1 MKDRNVTHTSLLML
15 LLLLFCVTV
24 FIAPATAE
32 YTEVNSV
39 TRTLPDN
46 YPSNN
51 DLSVVLEI
59 NAQEPFV
66 IGIVETIPEG
76 FTFPNDENGITS
88 SCEFELDR
96 NNRKIAFSVVNSSS
110 ITYKV
115 IASSESGTYT
125 FSGNWVDMLVQTT
138 DLNEGAERWNEI
150 SGDKTLTKEPRTDT
164 NSKSRK
170 SSSSSSSGNSASLGS
185 GEKYDNIAEKFVEQ
199 KYINSETK
207 SEYVFDDDGNPI
219 NGISFMP
226 LENGGTV
233 SATIEVLQDVS
244 SLAKSSPKG
253 IVYKNINIL
262 IGNNWA
268 SEKTISDPT
277 ITFCV
282 ENKWLNDN
290 NIDPST
296 IKLLRYTTTWNELP
310 TTIVREDE
318 TQVYFSAETPG
329 FSSFAISSI
338 EKTVD
343 TQRSETKHDLEDNSV
358 KESAETPKENP
369 ETREEF
375 PANTPGFGALL
386 GCAMIAIGSVLISKI
401 EKSR

>member
-1 MKDRNVTHTSLLML
+1 MKDRNVTHTRFLML

-39 TRTLPDN
+39 ARTLPDN
-46 YPSNN
+46 SSSNN

-76 FTFPNDENGITS
+76 FTFPNDENDITS

-115 IASSESGTYT
+115 IAPSESGTYT

-150 SGDKTLTKEPRTDT
+150 SGDNTLTKEAQTDT
-164 NSKSRK
+164 SSKSGK
-170 SSSSSSSGNSASLGS
+170 SSSSSSSGSSASLSS

-199 KYINSETK
+199 KYISIETK
-207 SEYVFDDDGNPI
+207 SDYVFDDDGNPI
-219 NGISFMP
+219 SGISFMP

-244 SLAKSSPKG
+244 SIAKSSPKG
-253 IVYKNINIL
+253 IVYKNINIW

-268 SEKTISDPT
+268 SERTISDPT
-277 ITFCV
+277 IAFCV

-296 IKLLRYTTTWNELP
+296 IKLLRYTTTWDELP

-329 FSSFAISSI
+329 FSTFAISSI

-343 TQRSETKHDLEDNSV
+343 TQLSEPKHDHEDSSV
-358 KESAETPKENP
+358 KESAETPKDNP
-369 ETREEF
+369 ETQEEV

-401 EKSR
+401 EKRR